1 MLKYPVILQSETNEA
16 ILVSFPD
23 VPGAVTYGHDEEEA
37 LARAVDA
44 LETMFIAMIEDREP
58 IPAPSVVKRRQR
70 FVVIPPLTEAKI
82 ELYRARRAHRVGKA
96 ELARRLNCHLPQID
110 RLLDLKHASRF
121 EQLEAALRA
130 VGKQI
135 TIEVRDA
142 A

>member
-1 MLKYPVILQSETNEA
+1 MLKYPVILEPGAKGT

-23 VPGAVTYGHDEEEA
+23 VPGALTYGQDEEEA

-58 IPAPSVVKRRQR
+58 IPVPSVLKRGRR
-70 FVVIPPLTEAKI
+70 FVVVPPLTEAKI
-82 ELYRARRAHRVGKA
+82 ELYRAMRAHRVRKT
-96 ELARRLNCHLPQID
+96 ELARRMNCHLPQID

-121 EQLEAALRA
+121 EQLEAALRT